1 MRSLRLSLFLFVVG
15 LAAGCGSSSS
25 TPTSPSTPVT
35 PTPAPVPATGTQNVS
50 IVVNAQGLGSQAY
63 KPSPLTVG
71 IGTTVRW
78 TNDDSIPHTST
89 SNTGLWSSGTLSAG
103 DHFDFMFQTAGTF
116 TYHCTIHPG
125 MTGSVVVQ

>member
-15 LAAGCGSSSS
+15 LAAACGSSSS
-25 TPTSPSTPVT
+25 TPTSPTTPVT
-35 PTPAPVPATGTQNVS
+35 SAPAPATGTQNVS
-50 IVVNAQGLGSQAY
+50 IVVNSQGLGSQAY
-63 KPSPLTVG
+63 RPNPLTVA

-89 SNTGLWSSGTLSAG
+89 SNTGVWSSGTLSPG
-103 DHFDFMFQTAGTF
+103 DHFDFMFQAAGTF

-125 MTGSVVVQ
+125 MTASVVVQ